1 MIEDRFSTVNS
12 LPLAITDR
20 CTVKF
25 KLKCTCIKRFQQTI
39 CFRCIRK
46 NINLYKHSQP
56 SR

>member
-12 LPLAITDR
+12 LPLAITGR

-46 NINLYKHSQP
+46 NINLYEHSQP